1 MGQGIAPEQHH
12 PLTRAFSDHDLR
24 RLLDGIAQPIQHAVQ
39 QMPSQQDFIE
49 RYCKAGEQVWGM
61 RSPVPA

>member
-1 MGQGIAPEQHH
+1 MPE
-12 PLTRAFSDHDLR
+12 AFSIKP
-24 RLLDGIAQPIQHAVQ
+24 LLDGIAQPIQHAVQ